1 MKSTKTRARST
12 AGRLAVLALVAAAML
27 VAPGAARASYTDS
40 GNDMVVFGGQHQVIK
55 EGQEIAGD
63 LVVISGSADVYGK
76 VDGDAVA
83 LGGRIYIAPQ
93 GHVDGSLVNVGGVID
108 NQSNTPQ
115 GHGGNAL
122 PPVPPMPTMEPMQPP
137 QPEMPEETS
146 GSRHGWGVFFLID
159 AVLAF
164 LAFLLFPA
172 RTRSATEHLLENPV
186 LSGMLGFFSPIILAC
201 VVVAL
206 AITVIGIPL
215 IPLAV
220 LLTVAGYLI
229 GKAAIAEFLGERLVR
244 TTKGTPAT
252 PAVSVAVGLV
262 IFLVLSAFTGWV
274 GIVIYFTLAAIALGA
289 SLYMLM
295 RTAQAY
301 RRSHTTPTPPAPA
314 PPTFTPPADPT
325 HTGPPAVQ

>member
-1 MKSTKTRARST
+1 MKSPTTQTRST
-12 AGRLAVLALVAAAML
+12 AGRLLVLAALAALALL
-27 VAPGAARASYTDS
+27 VAPNVARAAFTDS
-40 GNDMVVFGGQHQVIK
+40 SNDMVVFGGQHQVIK

-63 LVVISGSADVYGK
+63 LVVISGSADVFGK

-115 GHGGNAL
+115 GHGGTVM
-122 PPVPPMPTMEPMQPP
+122 PPVPPMPTMEPVPP
-137 QPEMPEETS
+137 VEMPEETS
-146 GSRHGWGVFFLID
+146 GSRHGWRVFFLID

-172 RTRSATEHLLENPV
+172 RTRSATEHLLDNPV
-186 LSGMLGFFSPIILAC
+186 LSGMLGFFSPIILAL
-201 VVVAL
+201 VVIAL
-206 AITVIGIPL
+206 AITIIGIPL

-220 LLTVAGYLI
+220 LMTVAGYLI

-244 TTKGTPAT
+244 TTKGTAAT
-252 PAVSVAVGLV
+252 PAVSVTVGLA
-262 IFLVLSAFTGWV
+262 IFLVLSALTGWV

-301 RRSHTTPTPPAPA
+301 RRSHTTPTPPAAA
-314 PPTFTPPADPT
+314 PPTFTTPTDPT
-325 HTGPPAVQ
+325 HTGPPAVP